1 MIQMEKESG
10 WRCVKIEKSGR
21 VAVVR
26 FDRKDGV
33 NALSLRAMREL
44 TEAAEWMRADH
55 DIYAVAL
62 VGSDKGFSAGRD
74 LKDPEMD
81 PRRDGPL
88 LNCRWAAGAGARLCK
103 AWADLEQ
110 YTTCNIEGFAIGG
123 GLALAVSVD
132 YRAISETA
140 HLRAPEAALGL
151 SMSWGSVPRIV
162 NLVGPAR
169 AKQILIHANKSIEAD
184 QALAWGLV
192 EEITPEDESAAAAIH
207 AAELAA
213 EIPPVAAR
221 MIKRT
226 VDAYANALADS
237 VVHMDTDQVLL
248 AESGADHLEAVDAF
262 LAKRAPTFT
271 GA

>member
-1 MIQMEKESG
+1 MVEIEKETG
-10 WRCVKIEKSGR
+10 WRYVKIEKAGP
-21 VAVVR
+21 VAIVR

-33 NALSLRAMREL
+33 NALSLRAMHEL
-44 TEAAEWMRADH
+44 TEAAERMRAYH
-55 DIYAVAL
+55 DVYAVAL
-62 VGSDKGFSAGRD
+62 LGSDRGFSAGRD
-74 LKDPEMD
+74 LKDPEMN
-81 PRRDGPL
+81 PRLDRPL
-88 LNCRWAAGAGARLCK
+88 LSRRWAAGAGARLCK

-110 YTTCNIEGFAIGG
+110 YTTCGIEGFAIGG

-162 NLVGPAR
+162 NLIGPAR
-169 AKQILIHANKSIEAD
+169 AKQILIHANKSVESN

-192 EEITPEDESAAAAIH
+192 QEIVPEGEAGTAAIRAAA
-207 AAELAA
+207 LAA
-213 EIPPVAAR
+213 ETPPVAAR

-226 VDAYANALADS
+226 VDAYSNALADS

-248 AESGADHLEAVDAF
+248 TESGADHLEAVDAF
-262 LAKRAPTFT
+262 LAKRSSTFN

>member
-1 MIQMEKESG
+1 MIQFEKESG
-10 WRCVKIEKSGR
+10 WRYVKIEKSGR
-21 VAVVR
+21 VAIVK

-55 DIYAVAL
+55 DIFAVAL
-62 VGSDKGFSAGRD
+62 VGGSDCFSAGRD
-74 LKDPEMD
+74 LKDPELD
-81 PRRDGPL
+81 ARRDGPL
-88 LNCRWAAGAGARLCK
+88 LHRRWAAGTGARMCK

-110 YTTCNIEGFAIGG
+110 YTTCGIEGFAIGG

-132 YRAISETA
+132 YRAISTTA
-140 HLRAPEAALGL
+140 HMRAPEAALGL

-169 AKQILIHANKSIEAD
+169 AKQILIHANKAIQAD

-192 EEITPEDESAAAAIH
+192 EEITPEGDATKAAIQ

-221 MIKRT
+221 MIKRA
-226 VDAYANALADS
+226 VDAYANALAES

-262 LAKRAPTFT
+262 LAKRTPTFT

>member
-1 MIQMEKESG
+1 MTKQSSG
-10 WRCVKIEKSGR
+10 WQFVNISKSGR
-21 VAVVR
+21 VATVR
-26 FDRKDGV
+26 FDRGDGV

-44 TEAAEWMRADH
+44 TEAAEWIRADH
-55 DIYAVAL
+55 DIFAVAL
-62 VGSDKGFSAGRD
+62 VGGDGYFSAGRD

-81 PRRDGPL
+81 PRRDGAL
-88 LNCRWAAGAGARLCK
+88 LHRRWAAGAGGRMCK
-103 AWADLEQ
+103 AWAELEQ
-110 YTTCNIEGFAIGG
+110 YTTCGIEGFAIGG

-132 YRAISETA
+132 YRAIAEGA

-151 SMSWGSVPRIV
+151 SMSWGAVPRIV

-169 AKQILIHANKSIEAD
+169 AKQILIHANQRIAAD
-184 QALAWGLV
+184 KALAWGLV
-192 EEITPEDESAAAAIH
+192 EEITPNGGAEAAAVK
-207 AAELAA
+207 AAEMAA

-221 MIKRT
+221 MIKRA
-226 VDAYANALADS
+226 VDAYANALADA

-262 LAKRAPTFT
+262 LAKREPTFT

>member
-1 MIQMEKESG
+1 MIEIEKESG
-10 WRCVKIEKSGR
+10 WRYVKIEKSGR

-62 VGSDKGFSAGRD
+62 IGSDKAFSAGRD

-81 PRRDGPL
+81 PRREGPL
-88 LNCRWAAGAGARLCK
+88 MNRRWAAGAGARLCK

-110 YTTCNIEGFAIGG
+110 YTTCGIEGFAIGG

-169 AKQILIHANKSIEAD
+169 AKQILIHANKSIQAD

-192 EEITPEDESAAAAIH
+192 EEIVPEGESGAAAIR

-248 AESGADHLEAVDAF
+248 AERGADHLEAVDAF

>member
-1 MIQMEKESG
+1 MIKIEKESG
-10 WRCVKIEKSGR
+10 WRYVKIEKSGR
-21 VAVVR
+21 VAIVR
-26 FDRKDGV
+26 FDWKDGV

-62 VGSDKGFSAGRD
+62 LGNDQGFSAGRD
-74 LKDPEMD
+74 LKDPELD
-81 PRRDGPL
+81 SKRDGPL
-88 LNCRWAAGAGARLCK
+88 LHRRWASGAGARLCK

-110 YTTCNIEGFAIGG
+110 FTTCGIEGFAIGG

-151 SMSWGSVPRIV
+151 SMSWSSVPRIV
-162 NLVGPAR
+162 NLVGPTR
-169 AKQILIHANKSIEAD
+169 AKQILIHANKAIQAEK
-184 QALAWGLV
+184 ALAWGLV
-192 EEITPEDESAAAAIH
+192 EETTPEGGAAEAAIH
-207 AAELAA
+207 SAEQAA

-237 VVHMDTDQVLL
+237 VAHMDTDQVLL
-248 AESGADHLEAVDAF
+248 AESGAAHLEAVDAF